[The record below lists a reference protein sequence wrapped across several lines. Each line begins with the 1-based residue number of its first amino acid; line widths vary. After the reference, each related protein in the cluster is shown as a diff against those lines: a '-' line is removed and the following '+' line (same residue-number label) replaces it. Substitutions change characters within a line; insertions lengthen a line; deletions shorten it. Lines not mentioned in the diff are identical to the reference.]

1 MARKNEFIRW
11 GKISAYLGGILF
23 IIGGLVLLINH
34 FMDRTLEGSIEYNL
48 IVKSSFILQNINSM
62 LVIAF
67 IGIVLGAL
75 VTIAINLHA
84 SDLAR
89 GIILIVLAII
99 GLGIPG
105 LLTCISGILYIISST
120 KKR

>member
-1 MARKNEFIRW
+1 MARKNEYIRW
-11 GKISAYLGGILF
+11 GKMSAYLGGILF
-23 IIGGLVLLINH
+23 IIGGLVLLIYH
-34 FMDRTLEGSIEYNL
+34 FMDRTLGSIEYDL
-48 IVKSSFILQNINSM
+48 IVKSSFILQNINSL

-67 IGIVLGAL
+67 IGIVIGAF
-75 VTIAINLHA
+75 VTISINLHV

-105 LLTCISGILYIISST
+105 LLTCISGILYILAST

>member
-1 MARKNEFIRW
+1 
-11 GKISAYLGGILF
+11 Y
-23 IIGGLVLLINH
+23 H
-34 FMDRTLEGSIEYNL
+34 FMDRTLEGSIEYDL
-48 IVKSSFILQNINSM
+48 IVKSSFILQNINYM

-67 IGIVLGAL
+67 IGIVIGAL
-75 VTIAINLHA
+75 VTISINLHV

-105 LLTCISGILYIISST
+105 LFTFISGILYIIAST